1 MRRQFL
7 LWHMKLALQLLHR
20 VSCFFSLKHW
30 DTVFSLTASL
40 VYADLVEGLVQ
51 LYRLFLFFVSHCPKG
66 LCHLTLSSAPV
77 TVRSLQDLSRIYIR
91 RTLRNL
97 TNEDSQGKGMVQR
110 VPQKRKRRR
119 CRRRRINTY
128 VFVGNQLIPQMGES
142 EEEEHP
148 EEAHTEVVVEEE
160 EKDIGDIEILKQVN
174 MLRDQIMA
182 LPLPESLKA
191 YLLYYREKW
200 LIHTIPTLHGCSACW
215 NAFLHLSQCKCSIIS
230 IKSWWQN
237 CNRKR
242 RHRYYWIIM
251 LWLSWIVSF
260 CWHFL
265 LICISKKNK
274 PM

>member
-1 MRRQFL
+1 
-7 LWHMKLALQLLHR
+7 MKLSLAAAPKSQ
-20 VSCFFSLKHW
+20 FFPW
-30 DTVFSLTASL
+30 YTETFFFFDSLTCLCWPSWRPGAVIWIIL
-40 VYADLVEGLVQ
+40 IFVAHRPEALC
-51 LYRLFLFFVSHCPKG
+51 RLS
-66 LCHLTLSSAPV
+66 LSSAPV

-97 TNEDSQGKGMVQR
+97 ANEDSQGKGMVQR

-128 VFVGNQLIPQMGES
+128 VFVGNQLIPQMVES

-148 EEAHTEVVVEEE
+148 EEEHKEVEEE
-160 EKDIGDIEILKQVN
+160 EERDIGDIEILKQVN
-174 MLRDQIMA
+174 VLRDQIMA

-200 LIHTIPTLHGCSACW
+200 LISTRNWCSACW
-215 NAFLHLSQCKCSIIS
+215 NAFLHPFQYKCSIIS

-242 RHRYYWIIM
+242 RQW
-251 LWLSWIVSF
+251 
-260 CWHFL
+260 
-265 LICISKKNK
+265 
-274 PM
+274 